1 MALSKS
7 KFLALG
13 LSGLLAIGVIG
24 GASAAMNEPGDGP
37 KVRAA
42 QTERRIEHPVLVS
55 IKSIMKTCDI
65 SRAELREGYQAGQSI
80 NQILEAKGS
89 DPAQCKAD
97 VLAKL
102 DTRLQAAVDNGN
114 MTPERKA
121 ELLLKADEGLTRL
134 MAHVPTP
141 GERPARPAAE

>member
-13 LSGLLAIGVIG
+13 LSGLLAVGVIG

-37 KVRAA
+37 SARAGA
-42 QTERRIEHPVLVS
+42 TERRIDRPVLAT

-65 SRAELREGYQAGQSI
+65 SRVELREGYQAGQSI
-80 NQILEAKGS
+80 NEILEAKGS

-97 VLAKL
+97 VLAKI

-114 MTPERKA
+114 LTEERKA

-134 MAHVPTP
+134 MAHLPKP
-141 GERPARPAAE
+141 GERPVQAPAE